1 MRNKTSGISGEVT
14 LQLDAFTK
22 ELSELGVS
30 YVGHGL
36 VSLQGDHTGYFSN
49 KKWQEVYLESKFF
62 HEEPILDRFL
72 KNPFEV
78 VHWRFIDKNK
88 VASMRNEITNVVS
101 GVTLCNFHSS
111 FFGFLNLGFSDDRS
125 TADFVD
131 YHKPLLSAYHQ
142 NYDRRHMAWRSFGF

>member
-1 MRNKTSGISGEVT
+1 MRNKTSGISTELT

-49 KKWQEVYLESKFF
+49 QQWKEIYLESKFF
-62 HEEPILDRFL
+62 HDEPILDSFL

-78 VHWRFIDKNK
+78 VHWQFVDNNK
-88 VASMRNEITNVVS
+88 VAAMRSEIAHVVN
-101 GVTLCNFHSS
+101 GVTFCNFHSS
-111 FFGFLNLGFSDDRS
+111 FFGFLNIGFSDDRS
-125 TADFVD
+125 TTEFIEC
-131 YHKPLLSAYHQ
+131 YRPIISAYHQ
-142 NYDRRHMAWRSFGF
+142 NYDRMHMAWRSLSS